1 LLVVLAVLRKFVALL
16 DNGVYVRIALTGE
29 GFCKA
34 AKEAYEM
41 VLLNSSRYLV
51 LSGISGFFSLIGQ
64 IVITISSTYIGY
76 IVFTNASDISDDVSS
91 DFPTIFAFLLVSY
104 LVANIFLSV
113 YEMANDTIIQ
123 SFIFDEILN
132 KGINLSAPQP
142 LLEYMR
148 DYKEDKEDD

>member
-1 LLVVLAVLRKFVALL
+1 MALL